1 MKAKE
6 IKFTGANGVSLP
18 GIIWYPLCS
27 PTMVVQIT
35 HGMTEHIGRY
45 EQLAEYLTSY
55 GIAVAGF
62 DLRGHGHNPGDNQCA
77 SFGEGGWNYAL
88 HDMHLFYL
96 ELNSK
101 FPNIPHF
108 MLGFSLGS
116 FLLRDYLN
124 RYCDKVD
131 GAIIMGTGHQPGAV
145 LNMLMPVVKREIK
158 ANGFDSSTHKVNKLS
173 FETYNQKFAPNMT
186 SVDLLCS
193 DTTQRI
199 KYRGDPLCRK
209 TISAGLSGV
218 TFVDVTSALV
228 SNNDQ
233 ALFYRTD
240 HHWTSLGAYHAFTEL
255 APQLGLEAPDLSAY
269 DVYTVSNTFE
279 GTLSSKSGSHGTADT
294 VQIFVPQT
302 EIEYYVTYN
311 QDSATDI
318 CSMYKREALDQKD
331 HYTVF
336 FGGNYSRVDITTT
349 ADTGRSL
356 LIFKDSY
363 ANCFVQFL
371 YPYFD
376 HITMIDPRYYY
387 DNVENVMRSEAITDV
402 LYLYN
407 LDTFLGDTSLADT
420 LATGN

>member
-6 IKFTGANGVSLP
+6 IKFTGANGVTLP
-18 GIIWYPLCS
+18 GIIWYPMCS

-45 EQLAEYLTSY
+45 EQLADHLTSY

-96 ELNSK
+96 ELKSR

-124 RYCDKVD
+124 RYYDKVD
-131 GAIIMGTGHQPGAV
+131 GAIIMGTGHQSGAV

-158 ANGFDSSTHKVNKLS
+158 ATGFNSSTQKVNKLS

-186 SVDLLCS
+186 SVDWLCS

-209 TISAGLSGV
+209 TISAGLFWQLLDSMK
-218 TFVDVTSALV
+218 
-228 SNNDQ
+228 
-233 ALFYRTD
+233 RT
-240 HHWTSLGAYHAFTEL
+240 GK
-255 APQLGLEAPDLSAY
+255 
-269 DVYTVSNTFE
+269 
-279 GTLSSKSGSHGTADT
+279 LSSYRKWDKQMPVLLLSGQDDPVGDFGKGVQRVRQSMSRAGMKHIQMYLIPGARHDLLHEEKSGGSD
-294 VQIFVPQT
+294 
-302 EIEYYVTYN
+302 
-311 QDSATDI
+311 
-318 CSMYKREALDQKD
+318 EALDIL
-331 HYTVF
+331 TNWLF
-336 FGGNYSRVDITTT
+336 
-349 ADTGRSL
+349 
-356 LIFKDSY
+356 
-363 ANCFVQFL
+363 
-371 YPYFD
+371 
-376 HITMIDPRYYY
+376 
-387 DNVENVMRSEAITDV
+387 ENI
-402 LYLYN
+402 
-407 LDTFLGDTSLADT
+407 
-420 LATGN
+420 